1 MRNISRANNYY
12 VHRVK
17 VVINIL
23 WCTGQ
28 IKRQNGLPG
37 SCNYMVQHV
46 SLPFSVVIQQFN
58 H

>member
-12 VHRVK
+12 VK

-28 IKRQNGLPG
+28 IKGKMGLPG
-37 SCNYMVQHV
+37 SYSYMVQHV